1 MEPNTVI
8 GDAFLTRKNS
18 GFTFIELVIVMVML
32 SILLAI
38 AVPVYQG
45 QVRMTKEGVLK
56 NNLAILRERLDQFKA
71 DRNKYPNSLQELV
84 DGGYLRE
91 IPEDP
96 MTGEH
101 EWEEVYS
108 DYDPDEP
115 DAEPGIYDVHSRSSD
130 IGSNGTPYSE
140 W

>member
-1 MEPNTVI
+1 M
-8 GDAFLTRKNS
+8 LRKLRTNR
-18 GFTFIELVIVMVML
+18 GFTFIEMVIVVVML

-38 AVPVYQG
+38 AVPRYVA
-45 QVRMTKEGVLK
+45 QVRLTKEGVLQ
-56 NNLAILRERLDQFKA
+56 NNLAVVRERLDQFKA

-96 MTGEH
+96 MTETR
-101 EWEEVYS
+101 EWEEVFS
-108 DYDPDEP
+108 DFDPNEP
-115 DAEPGIYDVHSRSSD
+115 DAEPGIVDVHSRSMEQ
-130 IGSNGTPYSE
+130 GSNGKPYSE